1 MVLHEFSS
9 SPFLNEFIRTYRVVH
24 FHFPNNEK
32 LPCKAYPPK
41 PEHCL
46 SFYPYDVEEVEFA
59 DTGKKT
65 GNYKAVLFGMQTEVT
80 KRFVGSKF
88 LVFQIVFKPGA
99 LFRLTGIPLHE
110 ITNEYLD
117 AEIFFPAEIKNINEQ
132 LFYCKTYTEMVNVV
146 ETFLFFLVKKKN

>member
-1 MVLHEFSS
+1 
-9 SPFLNEFIRTYRVVH
+9 
-24 FHFPNNEK
+24 
-32 LPCKAYPPK
+32 
-41 PEHCL
+41 
-46 SFYPYDVEEVEFA
+46 
-59 DTGKKT
+59 
-65 GNYKAVLFGMQTEVT
+65 MQTEVT